1 VALDNVWEV
10 GSLDNECI
18 FLPAVSQGGNGVW
31 GAFQVNNIIANFMV
45 YEDRLQ
51 TNLLQLFTDPE
62 NSEWFS
68 ILSVIIIIIIFYCGL
83 MVHITNTGAQKVVSY
98 TSAHITETMFA
109 HDQH

>member
-1 VALDNVWEV
+1 VWEA
-10 GSLDNECI
+10 GPLDNECI
-18 FLPAVSQGGNGVW
+18 FLPALSQGGNGVW
-31 GAFQVNNIIANFMV
+31 GAFQVNSIVANFMV

-68 ILSVIIIIIIFYCGL
+68 IISIIIIFYCGL

-98 TSAHITETMFA
+98 TSARITETMFA

>member
-1 VALDNVWEV
+1 
-10 GSLDNECI
+10 
-18 FLPAVSQGGNGVW
+18 
-31 GAFQVNNIIANFMV
+31 MV

-68 ILSVIIIIIIFYCGL
+68 IISIIIIVMFFCGL
-83 MVHITNTGAQKVVSY
+83 MVYIANTGAQKVVSY
-98 TSAHITETMFA
+98 TSAHITEMMFA